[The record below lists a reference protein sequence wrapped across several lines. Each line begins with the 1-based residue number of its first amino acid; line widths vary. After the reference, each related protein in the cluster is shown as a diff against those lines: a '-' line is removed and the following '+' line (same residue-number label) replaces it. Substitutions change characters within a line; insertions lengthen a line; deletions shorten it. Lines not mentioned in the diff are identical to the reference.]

1 LSEGIVIQ
9 SEPKQS
15 ILDLLG
21 IVFGIALAGLSIY
34 LIVDKNLFLGFVHRA
49 DDVLLFGVLTF
60 LGLLS
65 SIILIIK
72 SIPVVNNDYFGEQV
86 PF

>member
-1 LSEGIVIQ
+1 LSGERIIQ
-9 SEPKQS
+9 SESNQS

-21 IVFGIALAGLSIY
+21 IVFGVALAGLSIY
-34 LIVDKNLFLGFVHRA
+34 LIIDKHFFLDFVHGA
-49 DDVLLFGVLTF
+49 HDVLLFGVLTF
-60 LGLLS
+60 LGLVA

-72 SIPVVNNDYFGEQV
+72 SIPFVAGGDFGEQV